1 MVKTSLS
8 KLTILFLLLIFFE
21 ACKTIN
27 EIAGENYLLEK
38 NIILKNNE
46 ELINDPIRFLS
57 LDKPNKRILGIPFKL
72 YLHEMASEKPDS
84 IFEEWLR
91 RKSKRKKLLS
101 KILSSKQVNEIKR
114 YKSSFNKWLKKNG
127 EAPVFVD
134 SSTIAKNIERFKQY
148 FKNKGFFNTHVEVKK
163 RLLPNQKGIVQ
174 YLIQTDN
181 QYTIE
186 SIREKINSPA
196 LDSLYNLSF
205 KNRLIKKGDPFNINT
220 FEAERNRLINYF
232 RNNGVYNFQQNNIQF
247 TAAIDS
253 SGIDTKIPVLVEISN
268 LQKREN
274 DTLKKVQY
282 QIHKVKEINLY
293 VDSAS
298 KLTQNTVFTDSIT
311 YKDFK
316 VFYKEK
322 LKYKPKALEEVVF
335 IEKNKPYSDYSRILT
350 FRYISNLRNFKYPSI
365 IFKPI
370 GKTSD
375 LEVNIFLS
383 PKERFSMGFDLD
395 FSHSNIQD
403 FGFSLGS
410 SFEIRN
416 IFRGAEVLEVSIKN
430 TLGSSS
436 DIASLESQL
445 FNLYELG
452 ADTQLKFPRI
462 IFPVSL
468 EELIPKTMNPS
479 TSINFNATLQQN
491 IGLDKQYFGAN
502 YQINWEPN
510 KLAKLNFK
518 IIDLEFINN
527 QNISNYF
534 NVYRNSY
541 DRLNEIGKQVNSNPN
556 HFDTNGNLIIPEGAN
571 NFIAE
576 VLNNQTSLTKE
587 NNSYQDINLVK
598 ERQDRLTTNNLI
610 LGSSFGIYYNSQQ
623 NLLDETFFQF
633 QWKLSLIG
641 SLLNE
646 ILKSS
651 RTEKNINGQYEIAGV
666 TPSQFIKTE
675 INYIKHWQLY
685 QNTVL
690 AFRAFSGVAIP
701 FGNANSIPFS
711 RSYFSGGSNDIR
723 GWRAYKLGPG
733 SSNNMNEF
741 NEANFKLTLNLE
753 YRFPFIGKMNGALFI
768 DAGNIWNVL
777 DNISDSAYRFEGF
790 KDLNEIAIGTGF
802 GIRYDFDF
810 FVLRLDTGFK
820 TYNPALPRAS
830 RWQTKYSIKEAVF
843 NIGINYPF

>member
-27 EIAGENYLLEK
+27 EIAGEKYLLEK
-38 NIILKNNE
+38 NIIIKNNE

-91 RKSKRKKLLS
+91 RKSKRKKLLN
-101 KILSSKQVNEIKR
+101 KILSPKQVNEIKR

-127 EAPVFVD
+127 EAPVFID

-148 FKNKGFFNTHVEVKK
+148 YKNKGFFNTHVEVKK

-186 SIREKINSPA
+186 SIREEINSPA

-293 VDSAS
+293 IDSAS

-350 FRYISNLRNFKYPSI
+350 YRYISNLRNFKYPSI

-375 LEVNIFLS
+375 LEANIFLS

-462 IFPVSL
+462 IFPVNL

-502 YQINWEPN
+502 YQLNWEPN
-510 KLAKLNFK
+510 KLTKLNFK

-541 DRLNEIGKQVNSNPN
+541 DRLNEIGKQFNSNPN
-556 HFDTNGNLIIPEGAN
+556 HIDTNGNLIIPEGAN

-820 TYNPALPRAS
+820 TYNPALPRES

>member
-27 EIAGENYLLEK
+27 EIAGEKYLLEK
-38 NIILKNNE
+38 NIIIKNNE

-72 YLHEMASEKPDS
+72 HLHEMASEKPDS

-91 RKSKRKKLLS
+91 RKSKRKKLLN
-101 KILSSKQVNEIKR
+101 KILSPKQVNEIKR

-127 EAPVFVD
+127 EAPVFID

-148 FKNKGFFNTHVEVKK
+148 YKNKGFFNTHVEVKK

-186 SIREKINSPA
+186 SIREEINSPA

-293 VDSAS
+293 IDSAS

-350 FRYISNLRNFKYPSI
+350 YRYISNLRNFKYPSI

-375 LEVNIFLS
+375 LEANIFLS

-462 IFPVSL
+462 IFPVNL

-502 YQINWEPN
+502 YQFNWEPN

-820 TYNPALPRAS
+820 TYNPALPRES

>member
-27 EIAGENYLLEK
+27 EIAGEKYLLEK
-38 NIILKNNE
+38 NIIIKNNE

-72 YLHEMASEKPDS
+72 HLHEMASEKPDS

-91 RKSKRKKLLS
+91 RKSKRKKLLN
-101 KILSSKQVNEIKR
+101 KIFSSKQVNEIKR

-127 EAPVFVD
+127 EAPVFID

-148 FKNKGFFNTHVEVKK
+148 YKNKGFFNTHVEVKK

-186 SIREKINSPA
+186 SIREEINSPA

-293 VDSAS
+293 IDSAS

-350 FRYISNLRNFKYPSI
+350 YRYISNLRNFKYPSI

-375 LEVNIFLS
+375 LEANIFLS

-462 IFPVSL
+462 IFPVNL

-502 YQINWEPN
+502 YQLNWEPN

-820 TYNPALPRAS
+820 TYNPALPRES

>member
-91 RKSKRKKLLS
+91 RKSKRKKLLN

-148 FKNKGFFNTHVEVKK
+148 YKNKGFFNTHVEVKK

-186 SIREKINSPA
+186 SIREEINSPA

-293 VDSAS
+293 IDSAS

-350 FRYISNLRNFKYPSI
+350 YRYISNLRNFKYPSI

-375 LEVNIFLS
+375 LEANIFLS

-462 IFPVSL
+462 IFPVNL

-502 YQINWEPN
+502 YQLNWEPN

>member
-57 LDKPNKRILGIPFKL
+57 LDKPNKKILGIPFKL

-91 RKSKRKKLLS
+91 RKSKRKKLLN

-148 FKNKGFFNTHVEVKK
+148 YKNKGFFNTHVEVKK

-186 SIREKINSPA
+186 SIREEINSPA

-293 VDSAS
+293 IDSAS

-316 VFYKEK
+316 IFYKEK

-350 FRYISNLRNFKYPSI
+350 YRYISNLRNFKYPSI

-375 LEVNIFLS
+375 LEANIFLS

-462 IFPVSL
+462 IFPVNL

-502 YQINWEPN
+502 YQLNWEPN

-741 NEANFKLTLNLE
+741 NEANFKLTFNLE

-790 KDLNEIAIGTGF
+790 EDLNEIAIGTGF

>member
-38 NIILKNNE
+38 NIIIKNNE

-84 IFEEWLR
+84 VFEEWLR
-91 RKSKRKKLLS
+91 RKSKRKKLLN
-101 KILSSKQVNEIKR
+101 KILSPKQVNEIKR

-127 EAPVFVD
+127 EAPVFID

-148 FKNKGFFNTHVEVKK
+148 YKNKGFFNTHVEVKK

-186 SIREKINSPA
+186 SIREEINSPA

-253 SGIDTKIPVLVEISN
+253 SGIDTKIPVLIEISN

-274 DTLKKVQY
+274 DTLKKVPY

-293 VDSAS
+293 IDSAS

-350 FRYISNLRNFKYPSI
+350 YRYISNLRNFKYPSI

-370 GKTSD
+370 GKTTD
-375 LEVNIFLS
+375 LEANIFLS

-462 IFPVSL
+462 IFPVNL

-502 YQINWEPN
+502 YQLNWEPN

-541 DRLNEIGKQVNSNPN
+541 DRLNEIGKQFNSNPN

-790 KDLNEIAIGTGF
+790 EDLNEIAIGTGF

-820 TYNPALPRAS
+820 TYNPALPRES

>member
-57 LDKPNKRILGIPFKL
+57 LDKPNKKILGIPFKL

-91 RKSKRKKLLS
+91 RKSKRKKLLN

-186 SIREKINSPA
+186 SIREEINSPA

-293 VDSAS
+293 IDSAS

-350 FRYISNLRNFKYPSI
+350 YRYISNLRNFKYPSI

-375 LEVNIFLS
+375 LEANIFLS

-462 IFPVSL
+462 IFPVNL

-502 YQINWEPN
+502 YQLNWEPN
-510 KLAKLNFK
+510 KLAKLNLK

>member
-91 RKSKRKKLLS
+91 RKSKRKKLLN

-148 FKNKGFFNTHVEVKK
+148 YKNKGFFNTHVEVKK

-186 SIREKINSPA
+186 SIREEINSPA

-293 VDSAS
+293 IDSAS

-350 FRYISNLRNFKYPSI
+350 YRYISNLRNFKYPSI

-375 LEVNIFLS
+375 LEANIFLS

-462 IFPVSL
+462 IFPVNL

-502 YQINWEPN
+502 YQLNWEPN

-790 KDLNEIAIGTGF
+790 KDINEIAIGTGF

>member
-1 MVKTSLS
+1 
-8 KLTILFLLLIFFE
+8 
-21 ACKTIN
+21 
-27 EIAGENYLLEK
+27 
-38 NIILKNNE
+38 
-46 ELINDPIRFLS
+46 
-57 LDKPNKRILGIPFKL
+57 
-72 YLHEMASEKPDS
+72 
-84 IFEEWLR
+84 
-91 RKSKRKKLLS
+91 
-101 KILSSKQVNEIKR
+101 
-114 YKSSFNKWLKKNG
+114 
-127 EAPVFVD
+127 
-134 SSTIAKNIERFKQY
+134 
-148 FKNKGFFNTHVEVKK
+148 
-163 RLLPNQKGIVQ
+163 
-174 YLIQTDN
+174 
-181 QYTIE
+181 
-186 SIREKINSPA
+186 
-196 LDSLYNLSF
+196 
-205 KNRLIKKGDPFNINT
+205 
-220 FEAERNRLINYF
+220 
-232 RNNGVYNFQQNNIQF
+232 
-247 TAAIDS
+247 
-253 SGIDTKIPVLVEISN
+253 
-268 LQKREN
+268 
-274 DTLKKVQY
+274 
-282 QIHKVKEINLY
+282 
-293 VDSAS
+293 
-298 KLTQNTVFTDSIT
+298 
-311 YKDFK
+311 
-316 VFYKEK
+316 
-322 LKYKPKALEEVVF
+322 
-335 IEKNKPYSDYSRILT
+335 
-350 FRYISNLRNFKYPSI
+350 
-365 IFKPI
+365 
-370 GKTSD
+370 
-375 LEVNIFLS
+375 
-383 PKERFSMGFDLD
+383 MGFDLD

-462 IFPVSL
+462 IFPVNL
-468 EELIPKTMNPS
+468 DELIPKTMNPS

-502 YQINWEPN
+502 YQLNWEPN

-741 NEANFKLTLNLE
+741 NEANFKLTFNLE

-790 KDLNEIAIGTGF
+790 EDLNEIAIGTGF

>member
-375 LEVNIFLS
+375 LEANIFLS

>member
-38 NIILKNNE
+38 NIIIKNNE

-91 RKSKRKKLLS
+91 RKSKRKKLLN

-148 FKNKGFFNTHVEVKK
+148 YKNKGFFNTHVEVKK

-186 SIREKINSPA
+186 SIREEINSPA

-293 VDSAS
+293 IDSAS

-350 FRYISNLRNFKYPSI
+350 YRYISNLRNFKYPSI

-375 LEVNIFLS
+375 LEANIFLS

-462 IFPVSL
+462 IFPVNL

-502 YQINWEPN
+502 YQLNWEPN

-790 KDLNEIAIGTGF
+790 KDINEIAIGTGF

>member
-38 NIILKNNE
+38 NIIIKNNE

-72 YLHEMASEKPDS
+72 HLHEMASEKPDS

-91 RKSKRKKLLS
+91 RKSKRKKLLN
-101 KILSSKQVNEIKR
+101 KILSPKQVNEIKR

-127 EAPVFVD
+127 EAPVFID

-186 SIREKINSPA
+186 SIREEINSPA

-253 SGIDTKIPVLVEISN
+253 SRIDTKIPVLVEISN

-293 VDSAS
+293 IDSAS

-322 LKYKPKALEEVVF
+322 LKYKPKALEEVIF

-350 FRYISNLRNFKYPSI
+350 YRYISNLRNFKYPSI

-370 GKTSD
+370 GKTLD
-375 LEVNIFLS
+375 LEANIFLS

-462 IFPVSL
+462 IFPVNL

-502 YQINWEPN
+502 YQLNWEPN

-541 DRLNEIGKQVNSNPN
+541 DRLNEIGKQFNSNPN

-587 NNSYQDINLVK
+587 NNSYQVINLVK

-675 INYIKHWQLY
+675 INYIKHWQFY

-753 YRFPFIGKMNGALFI
+753 YRFPFIGKMNGTLFI

-777 DNISDSAYRFEGF
+777 DNISDSAYKFEGF
-790 KDLNEIAIGTGF
+790 RDLNEIAIGTGF

>member
-57 LDKPNKRILGIPFKL
+57 LDKPNKKILGIPFKL

-91 RKSKRKKLLS
+91 RKSKRKKLLN

-186 SIREKINSPA
+186 SIREEINSPA

-232 RNNGVYNFQQNNIQF
+232 RNNGVYNFQQNNIEF

-293 VDSAS
+293 IDSAS

-350 FRYISNLRNFKYPSI
+350 YRYISNLRNFKYPSI

-370 GKTSD
+370 GKTTD
-375 LEVNIFLS
+375 LEANIFLT

-462 IFPVSL
+462 IFPVNL

-502 YQINWEPN
+502 YQLNWEPN

>member
-84 IFEEWLR
+84 IFEDWLR
-91 RKSKRKKLLS
+91 RKSKRKKLLN

-127 EAPVFVD
+127 EAPVFID

-148 FKNKGFFNTHVEVKK
+148 YKNKGFFNTHVEVKK

-186 SIREKINSPA
+186 SIREEINSPA

-253 SGIDTKIPVLVEISN
+253 SGIDTKIPVLIEISN

-274 DTLKKVQY
+274 DTLKKVPY

-293 VDSAS
+293 IDSAS

-350 FRYISNLRNFKYPSI
+350 YRYISNLRNFKYPSI

-375 LEVNIFLS
+375 LEANIFLS

-462 IFPVSL
+462 IFPLNL

-502 YQINWEPN
+502 YQLNWEPN

-541 DRLNEIGKQVNSNPN
+541 DRLNEIGKQFNSNPN

>member
-1 MVKTSLS
+1 MVKASLS
-8 KLTILFLLLIFFE
+8 KLTILFLILIFFE

-91 RKSKRKKLLS
+91 RKSKRKKLLN

-134 SSTIAKNIERFKQY
+134 SSTIAKNIERYKQY

-186 SIREKINSPA
+186 SIREEINSPA

-293 VDSAS
+293 IDSAS

-350 FRYISNLRNFKYPSI
+350 YRYISNLRNFKYPSI

-370 GKTSD
+370 GKTTD
-375 LEVNIFLS
+375 LEANIFLS

-462 IFPVSL
+462 IFPVNL

-502 YQINWEPN
+502 YQLNWEPN

-830 RWQTKYSIKEAVF
+830 RWETKYSIKEAVF

>member
-84 IFEEWLR
+84 VFEEWLR
-91 RKSKRKKLLS
+91 RKSNRKKLLN

-148 FKNKGFFNTHVEVKK
+148 YKNKGFFNTHVEVKK

-186 SIREKINSPA
+186 SIREEINSPA

-293 VDSAS
+293 IDSAS

-322 LKYKPKALEEVVF
+322 LKYKPKALEEVIF

-350 FRYISNLRNFKYPSI
+350 YRYISNLRNFKYPSI

-370 GKTSD
+370 GKSSD
-375 LEVNIFLS
+375 LEANIFLS

-462 IFPVSL
+462 IFPVNL

-502 YQINWEPN
+502 YQLNWEPN

-768 DAGNIWNVL
+768 DAGNIWNVI

>member
-8 KLTILFLLLIFFE
+8 KLIILFLLLIFFE

-57 LDKPNKRILGIPFKL
+57 LDKPNKKILGIPFKL

-91 RKSKRKKLLS
+91 RKSKRKKLLN
-101 KILSSKQVNEIKR
+101 KILSPKQVNEIKR

-186 SIREKINSPA
+186 SIREEINSPA

-293 VDSAS
+293 IDSAS

-350 FRYISNLRNFKYPSI
+350 YRYISNLRNFKYPSI

-375 LEVNIFLS
+375 LEANIFLS

-462 IFPVSL
+462 IFPVNL

-502 YQINWEPN
+502 YQLNWEPN

-741 NEANFKLTLNLE
+741 NEANFKLTFNLE

-830 RWQTKYSIKEAVF
+830 RWQTKFSIKEAVF

>member
-38 NIILKNNE
+38 NIIIKNNE

-72 YLHEMASEKPDS
+72 HLHEMASEKPDS

-91 RKSKRKKLLS
+91 RKSKRKKLLN

-127 EAPVFVD
+127 EAPVFID

-186 SIREKINSPA
+186 SIREEINSPA

-220 FEAERNRLINYF
+220 FEAERNRLINHF

-293 VDSAS
+293 IDSAS

-350 FRYISNLRNFKYPSI
+350 YRYISNLRNFKYPSI

-375 LEVNIFLS
+375 LEANIFLS

-462 IFPVSL
+462 IFPVNL

-502 YQINWEPN
+502 YQLNWEPN

>member
-38 NIILKNNE
+38 NIILKNDE

-91 RKSKRKKLLS
+91 RKSKRKKLLN

-127 EAPVFVD
+127 EAPVFID
-134 SSTIAKNIERFKQY
+134 SSTIANNIERFKQY

-186 SIREKINSPA
+186 SIREEINSPA

-205 KNRLIKKGDPFNINT
+205 KNRLLKKGDPFNINT

-293 VDSAS
+293 IDSAS

-350 FRYISNLRNFKYPSI
+350 YRYISNLKNFKYPSI

-375 LEVNIFLS
+375 LEANIFLS

-462 IFPVSL
+462 IFPVNL
-468 EELIPKTMNPS
+468 DELIPKTMNPS

-502 YQINWEPN
+502 YQLNWEPN
-510 KLAKLNFK
+510 KLAKLNLK

-685 QNTVL
+685 ENTVL

>member
-72 YLHEMASEKPDS
+72 HLHEMASEKPDS

-91 RKSKRKKLLS
+91 RKSKRKKLLN
-101 KILSSKQVNEIKR
+101 KILSPKQVNEIKR

-127 EAPVFVD
+127 EAPVFID

-186 SIREKINSPA
+186 SIREEINSPA

-205 KNRLIKKGDPFNINT
+205 KNRLIKKGDPFNIHT

-293 VDSAS
+293 IDSAS

-350 FRYISNLRNFKYPSI
+350 YRYISNLRNFKYPSI

-370 GKTSD
+370 GKTLD
-375 LEVNIFLS
+375 LEANIFLS

-462 IFPVSL
+462 IFPVNL

-502 YQINWEPN
+502 YQLNWEPN

-541 DRLNEIGKQVNSNPN
+541 DRLNEIGKQFNSNPN

-587 NNSYQDINLVK
+587 NNSYQVINLVK

-777 DNISDSAYRFEGF
+777 DNISDSAYKFEGF
-790 KDLNEIAIGTGF
+790 RDLNEIAIGTGF

>member
-84 IFEEWLR
+84 VFEEWLR
-91 RKSKRKKLLS
+91 RKSKRKKLLN

-114 YKSSFNKWLKKNG
+114 YKSSFNKCIKKNG

-148 FKNKGFFNTHVEVKK
+148 YKNKGFFNTHVEVKK

-186 SIREKINSPA
+186 SIREEINSPA

-293 VDSAS
+293 IDSAS

-316 VFYKEK
+316 IFYKEK

-350 FRYISNLRNFKYPSI
+350 YRYISNLRNFKYPSI

-375 LEVNIFLS
+375 LEANIFLS

-452 ADTQLKFPRI
+452 ADTQLNFPRI
-462 IFPVSL
+462 IFPVNL
-468 EELIPKTMNPS
+468 DELIPKTMNPS

-502 YQINWEPN
+502 YQLNWEPN

>member
-91 RKSKRKKLLS
+91 RKSKRKKFLNN
-101 KILSSKQVNEIKR
+101 ILSSKQVNEIKR

-148 FKNKGFFNTHVEVKK
+148 YKNKGFFNTHVEVKK

-186 SIREKINSPA
+186 SIREEINSPA

-293 VDSAS
+293 IDSAS
-298 KLTQNTVFTDSIT
+298 KLTQNTVFKDSIT

-322 LKYKPKALEEVVF
+322 LKYKPKALEEVIF

-350 FRYISNLRNFKYPSI
+350 YRYISNLRNFKYPSI

-375 LEVNIFLS
+375 LEANIFLS

-462 IFPVSL
+462 IFPINL

-502 YQINWEPN
+502 YQLNWEPN

-541 DRLNEIGKQVNSNPN
+541 DRLNEIGKQFNSNPN

-753 YRFPFIGKMNGALFI
+753 YRFPFIGKMNGTLFI

-777 DNISDSAYRFEGF
+777 DNITDSAYRFEGF

>member
-91 RKSKRKKLLS
+91 RKSKRKKLLN

-186 SIREKINSPA
+186 SIREEINSPA

-293 VDSAS
+293 IDSAS

-350 FRYISNLRNFKYPSI
+350 YRYISNLRNFKYPSI

-370 GKTSD
+370 GKTTD
-375 LEVNIFLS
+375 LEANIFLS

-462 IFPVSL
+462 IFPVNL
-468 EELIPKTMNPS
+468 DELIPKTMNPS

-502 YQINWEPN
+502 YQLNWEPN

-556 HFDTNGNLIIPEGAN
+556 HFDTNGDLIIPEGAN

-741 NEANFKLTLNLE
+741 NEANFKLTFNLE

>member
-1 MVKTSLS
+1 MV
-8 KLTILFLLLIFFE
+8 
-21 ACKTIN
+21 
-27 EIAGENYLLEK
+27 
-38 NIILKNNE
+38 
-46 ELINDPIRFLS
+46 D
-57 LDKPNKRILGIPFKL
+57 
-72 YLHEMASEKPDS
+72 
-84 IFEEWLR
+84 
-91 RKSKRKKLLS
+91 RKSKRKKLLN

-186 SIREKINSPA
+186 SIREEINSPA

-293 VDSAS
+293 IDSAS

-316 VFYKEK
+316 IFYKEK

-350 FRYISNLRNFKYPSI
+350 YRYISNLRNFKYPSI

-375 LEVNIFLS
+375 LEANIFLS

-416 IFRGAEVLEVSIKN
+416 IFRGAEVLEVSLKN

-462 IFPVSL
+462 IFPVNL

-502 YQINWEPN
+502 YQLNWEPN

-556 HFDTNGNLIIPEGAN
+556 HFDTNGDLIIPEGAN

-741 NEANFKLTLNLE
+741 NEANFKLTFNLE

>member
-84 IFEEWLR
+84 VFEEWLR
-91 RKSKRKKLLS
+91 RKSKRKKILNN
-101 KILSSKQVNEIKR
+101 ILSSKQVNEIKR

-148 FKNKGFFNTHVEVKK
+148 YKNKGFFNTHVEVKK

-186 SIREKINSPA
+186 SITEEINSPA

-253 SGIDTKIPVLVEISN
+253 SRIDTKIPVLVEISN

-282 QIHKVKEINLY
+282 QIHKVKEINIY
-293 VDSAS
+293 IDSAS
-298 KLTQNTVFTDSIT
+298 KLTQNTVFKDSIT

-322 LKYKPKALEEVVF
+322 LKYKPKALEEVIF

-350 FRYISNLRNFKYPSI
+350 YRYISNLRNFKYPSI

-375 LEVNIFLS
+375 LEANIFLS

-462 IFPVSL
+462 IFPVNL

-502 YQINWEPN
+502 YQLNWEPN

-541 DRLNEIGKQVNSNPN
+541 DRLNEIGKQFNSNPN

-576 VLNNQTSLTKE
+576 VLNNQTSLNKE

-753 YRFPFIGKMNGALFI
+753 YRFPFIGKMNGTLFI

-777 DNISDSAYRFEGF
+777 DNITDSAYRFEGF

-820 TYNPALPRAS
+820 TYNPALPRTS